1 MKHLRQLRIGT
12 RVGATFG
19 AILTIVTIGLAAG
32 VWRIGNIAATAD
44 ALGTTESEK
53 LSLAIQWHDA
63 VEMNWVRTLA
73 AVRDADP
80 SHLETWQG
88 EMDATSEAIT
98 AIARRIQPMTQS
110 PAENDLR
117 KAIDAAREKYREA
130 RGKLLKEKKAGA
142 SVTALLES
150 DVKPKAEAY
159 LAAFDAF
166 TRHQQQSVASVLAQ
180 SRQGATTGTWLT
192 VGIGSLAV
200 ALSTLLAF
208 MLTRSIVVP
217 IRGAVAS
224 ARRIAEGDL
233 TGRLPESG
241 ADEIGALVGAVAE
254 MRTSLADVVGNVRR
268 NSESVATASAEIAE
282 GNQDLSQRTEEQ
294 AAALEETA
302 ASMEQL
308 STTVRQN
315 ADNARQANQ
324 LALDASM
331 IAIQGGEVVGQVV
344 DTMKGIDESSR
355 KIAEIIGVID
365 SIAFQTNIL
374 ALNAAV
380 EAARAGEQGRGFAVV
395 ASEVRS
401 LAGRSADA
409 AKEIKALI
417 NTSVER
423 VRQGTALVDR
433 AGATMTQVV
442 GSIKR
447 VTDIMGEIS
456 AASSEQSARVAQV
469 GEAVGQMD
477 QATQQNAALVEES
490 AAAAESLRS
499 QARQLVDAVA
509 IFKLSHGTPSAAV
522 VATGA
527 ASAARIDR
535 RGPDRAR
542 NVTRPVFRKP
552 SVTANADA
560 DADAVVARN
569 GTDDG
574 WTSF

>member
-1 MKHLRQLRIGT
+1 MRHLRQLRIGT
-12 RVGATFG
+12 RLGTTFG
-19 AILTIVTIGLAAG
+19 AIAVIVTIGLAASI
-32 VWRIGNIAATAD
+32 WRIDNIAATAE

-53 LSLAIQWHDA
+53 VALAIQWHDA
-63 VEMNWVRTLA
+63 VELNWVRTVA

-80 SHLETWQG
+80 SHLPTWQS
-88 EMDATSEAIT
+88 EMDATTEAIS
-98 AIARRIQPMTQS
+98 AIAKRIQPMTQT

-130 RGKLLKEKKAGA
+130 RGKLLKDKKAGA
-142 SVTALLES
+142 NVTALLES

-166 TRHQQQSVASVLAQ
+166 TRHQQANVAAALAR
-180 SRQGATTGTWLT
+180 SRRDAAMGTWVT
-192 VGIGSLAV
+192 VGVGTLAV
-200 ALSTLLAF
+200 ALSALLAF

-233 TGRLPESG
+233 TGRLP
-241 ADEIGALVGAVAE
+241 APDRDEIGDLVSAVAD
-254 MRTSLADVVGNVRR
+254 MQTSLGEVVGNVRR
-268 NSESVATASAEIAE
+268 NSERVASASSEIAH

-302 ASMEQL
+302 SSMEQL
-308 STTVRQN
+308 SSTVRQN

-324 LALDASM
+324 LALSASQV
-331 IAIQGGEVVGQVV
+331 AIQGGEVVGQVV
-344 DTMKGIDESSR
+344 DTMKGIDDSSKR
-355 KIAEIIGVID
+355 IAEIIGVID

-417 NTSVER
+417 DTSVER
-423 VRQGTALVDR
+423 VGQGTALVDK
-433 AGATMTQVV
+433 AGATMTEVV
-442 GSIKR
+442 SSIKR

-469 GEAVGQMD
+469 DEAVGQMD
-477 QATQQNAALVEES
+477 RATQQNAALVEES
-490 AAAAESLRS
+490 AAAAESLKS

-509 IFKLSHGTPSAAV
+509 IFKLSLD
-522 VATGA
+522 ATSTA
-527 ASAARIDR
+527 TASAGGAQVER
-535 RGPDRAR
+535 RGPQRAV
-542 NVTRPVFRKP
+542 NVTRPAFGKTSARTVAK
-552 SVTANADA
+552 AGAD
-560 DADAVVARN
+560 VVAEKT

-574 WTSF
+574 WASF

>member
-19 AILTIVTIGLAAG
+19 AILAIVTIGLAAG
-32 VWRIGNIAATAD
+32 VWRIDNIAATAD

-80 SHLETWQG
+80 SHLATWQG

-98 AIARRIQPMTQS
+98 AIATRIQPMTQS
-110 PAENDLR
+110 AVENDLR
-117 KAIDAAREKYREA
+117 KAIDAAREKYRQA
-130 RGKLLKEKKAGA
+130 RSNLLKEKKAGA
-142 SVTALLES
+142 NVTALLES

-166 TRHQQQSVASVLAQ
+166 TRHQQQNVASVLAQ
-180 SRQGATTGTWLT
+180 SRQGAATGIWLT
-192 VGIGSLAV
+192 VGVGTLAV
-200 ALSTLLAF
+200 ALSALLAF

-217 IRGAVAS
+217 IHGAVAS

-241 ADEIGALVGAVAE
+241 SDEIGALVGAVAE

-315 ADNARQANQ
+315 ADNARRANQ
-324 LALDASM
+324 LALSAST
-331 IAIQGGEVVGQVV
+331 IAIQGGEVVGRVV

-417 NTSVER
+417 NISVER
-423 VRQGTALVDR
+423 VGQGTALVDR
-433 AGATMTQVV
+433 AGTTMTQVV
-442 GSIKR
+442 SSIKR

-499 QARQLVDAVA
+499 QASQLVDAVA
-509 IFKLSHGTPSAAV
+509 IFKLSNDAPSSALA
-522 VATGA
+522 ATGA
-527 ASAARIDR
+527 ASGTRIER

-552 SVTANADA
+552 AATPSADA
-560 DADAVVARN
+560 AVAKS